1 MIPGSKTTAP
11 LFRRIS
17 QARTIFRI
25 QQQASGRWC
34 VNSADGMTGGT
45 FFERDAAIRF
55 ARRESVGVP
64 VLVLIEQ
71 EQRSGIAAEPFRR
84 AKTGP

>member
-1 MIPGSKTTAP
+1 MIAASKTIAP
-11 LFRRIS
+11 LFRRRS

-25 QQQASGRWC
+25 QQQASGRWR

>member
-71 EQRSGIAAEPFRR
+71 EQRSGIAVAPFH
-84 AKTGP
+84 AAIAGP